1 MFRPKTRYV
10 ALPSPRAGVG
20 EEIDRLT
27 CPKCD
32 TSLEPARL
40 AAAQRVCY
48 RCGYHFRLRASERI
62 GMLLEPGS
70 FNEHDRAITAHDVL
84 GFKDSQP
91 YSKRIEQSRTNTGV
105 EEAVT
110 WGEGAL
116 AGHELVIVCFDFAFM
131 GGSMGAATGEKIT
144 NGIEHAL
151 HSRLPLLIVC
161 ASGGARMQEGMLSL
175 MQMAKTSAAI
185 GRLGAAGLPYISLLT
200 DPTMGG
206 VTASFATL
214 ADVIL
219 AEPGAMIGFAGARVI
234 QSATY
239 SSRHRPRRRGR
250 HASNPC
256 PDEREQWQRRQRDLA
271 AGRASPSPRPALRAR
286 LYPRDLSEFL
296 RAARRSGVRRRPCHH
311 RRAGRVRSAHGHGH
325 RPTERPNDSRTGDAQ
340 LRDGEPGGLSEGA
353 ALDPAGRA
361 FWVPHPRLRRYLRGL
376 SRGRRRGTRDCLG
389 DRGEPGGA
397 GPGARPDRDP
407 RDRRGRQRR
416 RARDWGRRSP
426 VDDGALDL

>member
-1 MFRPKTRYV
+1 MFRPKTKYV

-20 EEIDRLT
+20 EEVDRLT

-48 RCGYHFRLRASERI
+48 RCGYHFRLRAAERI
-62 GMLLEPGS
+62 AMLLEPGS
-70 FNEHDRAITAHDVL
+70 FQEQDRGLAARDVL

-91 YSKRIEQSRTNTGV
+91 YSQRLEQTRSTTGV

-110 WGEGAL
+110 WGEGTL
-116 AGHELVIVCFDFAFM
+116 AGHQLVVVCFDFAFM

-151 HSRLPLLIVC
+151 ERQLPLLIIS

-175 MQMAKTSAAI
+175 MQMAKTSAAV
-185 GRLGAAGLPYISLLT
+185 GRLGMAGLPYISLLT

-234 QSATY
+234 QQATY
-239 SSRHRPRRRGR
+239 ETLPEGFQT
-250 HASNPC
+250 A
-256 PDEREQWQRRQRDLA
+256 EFLWQHGMIDLVV
-271 AGRASPSPRPALRAR
+271 PRPELPAVLR
-286 LYPRDLSEFL
+286 
-296 RAARRSGVRRRPCHH
+296 
-311 RRAGRVRSAHGHGH
+311 
-325 RPTERPNDSRTGDAQ
+325 Q
-340 LRDGEPGGLSEGA
+340 L
-353 ALDPAGRA
+353 
-361 FWVPHPRLRRYLRGL
+361 
-376 SRGRRRGTRDCLG
+376 
-389 DRGEPGGA
+389 
-397 GPGARPDRDP
+397 
-407 RDRRGRQRR
+407 
-416 RARDWGRRSP
+416 
-426 VDDGALDL
+426 LDLYRNGATHDLELPAKPAPRTRSSKTAVPR